1 MLTWIKGSP
10 YQLRVLE
17 SAEEMVAIGEL
28 RRIIWSGNETD
39 VVPIHILITF
49 AHNGG
54 LVIGAYQLP
63 SETTEGKKSA
73 HELIANEDIPLPPAS
88 RMIGFVYGFP
98 GLYKTADNLQVKH
111 CSHELGVLPEMR
123 DRGIGF
129 ALKRAQWQLVRSQ
142 GIDRIT
148 WTFDP
153 LQSRNAY
160 LNIARL
166 GTVCNTYIREI
177 YGELTDDLNA
187 GVPTDRFQV
196 DWWVNSHRVNRRL
209 SKRSRRKLD
218 LAHFLAADAEIINP
232 TKAGADGFS
241 TPISTD
247 VPPDLEAGWEPGNG
261 PPIILLEIPADISAI
276 KATDIELAVTWRV
289 HTRTL
294 FERLFELGYLVTDF
308 IFMPGSSPR
317 SFYVLID
324 GETTL

>member
-1 MLTWIKGSP
+1 MLTWIKGEP

-17 SAEEMVAIGEL
+17 SAEEMVTIGEL
-28 RRIIWSGNETD
+28 RRIIWSGDEAG

-63 SETTEGKKSA
+63 SDTTEGEKTPP
-73 HELIANEDIPLPPAS
+73 ELNAREDIPLPPGS

-98 GLYKTADNLQVKH
+98 GLYKTADDIQVKH

-129 ALKRAQWQLVRSQ
+129 VLKRAQWQLVRSQ

-177 YGELTDDLNA
+177 YGELTDDLNV

-196 DWWVNSHRVNRRL
+196 DWWVNSHRVTRRL
-209 SKRSRRKLD
+209 SKRARRKLD
-218 LAHFLAADAEIINP
+218 LAHFLAAGAEIINP
-232 TKAGADGFS
+232 TEAGPDGFS
-241 TPISTD
+241 TPLSNALPA
-247 VPPDLEAGWEPGNG
+247 VLETGWEPGGG
-261 PPIILLEIPADISAI
+261 PPIVLLEIPSDITAI
-276 KATDIELAVTWRV
+276 KTADMDLALTWRL
-289 HTRTL
+289 HTRAL
-294 FERLFELGYLVTDF
+294 FEKLFELGYLVTDF
-308 IFMPGSSPR
+308 IYMPGPSPR

-324 GETTL
+324 GERTL